1 MNGEGL
7 AAFRGWCMLLLTCLL
22 LTCLMNI
29 RLVLV
34 PGGDVLLP
42 ALELPHAAERAA
54 EDILES
60 LEHVGCR
67 I

>member
-1 MNGEGL
+1 
-7 AAFRGWCMLLLTCLL
+7 MLLLTCLL